1 MSTIPSKVS
10 ISVYKRDWHPCPL
23 LGQLALVTTV
33 STDGVPNVAPK
44 NWLSI
49 VVGDP
54 PIVALGCNV
63 GHHTAQNAL
72 ATGEFVLNF
81 PGDDLAATVWQAG
94 LKGDHPRDPCDIE
107 RLGLTPI
114 PALAVRPPRIAECRA
129 HLECRLESTKEYG
142 QEIVLFGQILA
153 ASIDEAALEGEPAEC
168 YAYLR
173 PIVYLEGNM
182 YGVVE
187 RGHEVSLKE

>member
-1 MSTIPSKVS
+1 MNSTWSKVS
-10 ISVYKRDWHPCPL
+10 TSIHKIDWHPCPL

-33 STDGVPNVAPK
+33 SADGIPNVAPK

-54 PIVALGCNV
+54 PIIALGCNL
-63 GHHTAQNAL
+63 GHHTAQNIL
-72 ATGEFVLNF
+72 DTGEFVLNF
-81 PGDDLAATVWQAG
+81 PGDDLAATVWRSG
-94 LKGDHPRDPCDIE
+94 LKGDHERDPRDIVG
-107 RLGLTPI
+107 LGLTSI
-114 PALAVRPPRIAECRA
+114 PSLAVRSPRIAECRA

-142 QEIVLFGQILA
+142 QEIVLFGQIVA
-153 ASIDEAALEGEPAEC
+153 ASIDEAALKGDPAER

-173 PIVYLEGNM
+173 PIVYLEGSM

-187 RGHEVSLKE
+187 RGHEVRLEE

>member
-1 MSTIPSKVS
+1 MTITQPKVS
-10 ISVYKRDWHPCPL
+10 ISVYKADWHPCPL

-33 STDGVPNVAPK
+33 SADGVPNVAPK
-44 NWLSI
+44 NWLSMM
-49 VVGDP
+49 VGRP
-54 PIVALGCNV
+54 PIVALGCNL
-63 GHHTAQNAL
+63 GHHTAQNIL

-81 PGDDLAATVWQAG
+81 PGDDLAATVWRAG
-94 LKGDHPRDPCDIE
+94 LKGDHERDPRDIE

-129 HLECRLESTKEYG
+129 HLECRLESAKEYG
-142 QEIVLFGQILA
+142 QEIVLFGQIVA
-153 ASIDEAALEGEPAEC
+153 ASIDEAALEGDPAER

-173 PIVYLEGNM
+173 PIVYLEDRI

-187 RGHEVSLKE
+187 RGHRVSL